1 MFYCYFIHSYPG
13 EKVAS
18 AICDFMV
25 IKLMMILQVC
35 EDIFSP
41 LKVLSHL
48 FSNL

>member
-1 MFYCYFIHSYPG
+1 MLIYSLLSRG
-13 EKVAS
+13 NVDS
-18 AICDFMV
+18 AVCDFMV
-25 IKLMMILQVC
+25 IKLIMILQVR